1 MHEGIDL
8 LAELYPR
15 CFCRTN
21 RRPLKIGAC
30 EEVISQ
36 QPEMS
41 RHRIKRLLKT
51 YTQSPEYCSTLAAGA
66 PRIDLAGNVAGEVTA
81 ADEEDAKRKIAKE
94 ARQAAAQAIE
104 HRKAESATVAD
115 LPPSPVAAA
124 LQPTASTGAPR
135 LGLAG
140 LKGPHKLA
148 GRGSSP
154 RSDPRSIGRLT
165 SQTWDDQS
173 AGRFSILPLLV
184 DRGLYL
190 DFLGDS
196 VDPEVHTADER
207 TPIVIDNGF

>member
-21 RRPLKIGAC
+21 RRPLKIGVC

-36 QPEMS
+36 HPEMS

-51 YTQSPEYCSTLAAGA
+51 YTQSPEYWSTLTGGA

-94 ARQAAAQAIE
+94 ARRAAAEAIVD
-104 HRKAESATVAD
+104 RKVAGQPAAKSVAERPGQQNPIPEAKSEQSAPAG
-115 LPPSPVAAA
+115 S
-124 LQPTASTGAPR
+124 PR

-140 LKGPHKLA
+140 LKA
-148 GRGSSP
+148 AAQAR
-154 RSDPRSIGRLT
+154 R
-165 SQTWDDQS
+165 
-173 AGRFSILPLLV
+173 ARFV
-184 DRGLYL
+184 
-190 DFLGDS
+190 
-196 VDPEVHTADER
+196 AAK
-207 TPIVIDNGF
+207 